1 MQVFREVPGA
11 LSSVLSL
18 AAIIGVTLWL
28 AARTVEHREY
38 VLDQ

>member
-1 MQVFREVPGA
+1 
-11 LSSVLSL
+11 LSL
-18 AAIIGVTLWL
+18 AAIIGATLWL